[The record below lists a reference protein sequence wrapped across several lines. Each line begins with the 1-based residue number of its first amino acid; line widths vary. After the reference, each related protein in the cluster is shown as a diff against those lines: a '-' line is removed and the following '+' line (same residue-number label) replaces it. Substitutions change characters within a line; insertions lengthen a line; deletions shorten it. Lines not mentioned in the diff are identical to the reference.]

1 MAAPVAGPTMMMIA
15 KTMAPIAI
23 GAQPGTARWSMT
35 PKMTKTR
42 MNVPI
47 ASISVPR
54 PKPVVAGLYAVTPPP
69 ALTAASLPSV
79 A

>member
-1 MAAPVAGPTMMMIA
+1 
-15 KTMAPIAI
+15 
-23 GAQPGTARWSMT
+23 
-35 PKMTKTR
+35 

-54 PKPVVAGLYAVTPPP
+54 PNPVVAGLYAVTPPP